1 MVKFPELMTL
11 YRKLSRSPKQF
22 LTVTGMNLHQ
32 FQALL
37 PQFTEAFEYQEQQ
50 RKAVVVKTKAA
61 RRRSAGGGS
70 QFAHELAD
78 QLLMLLIYYR
88 LYLTQEFLT
97 LLFKHQHKSSISR
110 NISQMRALFAE
121 VLPTYRKAKGKVLSL
136 AKKEQ
141 VRRGKRI
148 GSIEEFK
155 EAYPE
160 LTFIIDGVEQEK
172 RKPRNKEKRKSDYS
186 KKKSRHTRKQ
196 IVISTPSGII
206 ISQSKSVGGRAHDF
220 KAFTEDQSVQEV
232 CQAFGEHRVSLYADS
247 GFQGIEDLNLPLEAR
262 LIQRARRNH
271 PLTRDQKLLNR
282 LRSSTRIK
290 VEHTFSRRKKYA
302 IAALVYRNRDEDYD
316 ATMNVVSGLVN
327 LRAFDRIFQRTGL
340 AI

>member
-1 MVKFPELMTL
+1 MTL
-11 YRKLSRSPKQF
+11 YRKLSRNSRQF

-32 FQALL
+32 FQSLL
-37 PQFTEAFEYQEQQ
+37 PKFTQAFRAQEQK
-50 RKAVVVKTKAA
+50 RKALVVKTKAE
-61 RRRSAGGGS
+61 RKRGAGGGS
-70 QFAHELAD
+70 QFAHPLTD
-78 QLLMLLIYYR
+78 RMLMLLIYYR

-110 NISQMRALFAE
+110 NISQMRALFEE
-121 VLPTYRKAKGKVLSL
+121 VLPTHQKARDKVLSL

-141 VRRGKRI
+141 ARRGKRI
-148 GSIEEFK
+148 GSIEEFQK
-155 EAYPE
+155 AYPE

-172 RKPRNKEKRKSDYS
+172 RRPKNKEKRKSDYS

-206 ISQSKSVGGRAHDF
+206 VSQSKSVGGRAHDF
-220 KAFTEDQSVQEV
+220 KAFKEDRSVQEV
-232 CQAFGEHRVSLYADS
+232 CQAFGGHRVSLYADS
-247 GFQGIEDLNLPLEAR
+247 GFQGIEDLNLPLEVR

-271 PLTRDQKLLNR
+271 PLTREQKLLNR
-282 LRSSTRIK
+282 LRSSTRIH
-290 VEHTFSRRKKYA
+290 VEHTLSRRKKYA
-302 IAALVYRNRDEDYD
+302 IAASVYRNRDEDYD

>member
-1 MVKFPELMTL
+1 MTL
-11 YRKLSRSPKQF
+11 YRKLSRNPKQF

-37 PQFTEAFEYQEQQ
+37 PQFTRAFAQQEHQ
-50 RKAVVVKTKAA
+50 RKAVVVKTTAV
-61 RRRSAGGGS
+61 RQRGVGGGS
-70 QFAHELAD
+70 QFAHQLAD
-78 QLLMLLIYYR
+78 QRLMLLIYYR

-110 NISQMRALFAE
+110 NSSLMRALFEE
-121 VLPTYRKAKGKVLSL
+121 VLPTHQKARRKVLSL

-141 VRRGKRI
+141 ARRGKRI

-172 RKPRNKEKRKSDYS
+172 RRPKHKEKRKSDYS

-206 ISQSKSVGGRAHDF
+206 ISQSTSVGGRTHDF
-220 KAFTEDQSVQEV
+220 KAFKEDLSVQEV
-232 CQAFGEHRVSLYADS
+232 CQAFGEHRVSLYADR

-271 PLTRDQKLLNR
+271 PLTREQRLLNR
-282 LRSSTRIK
+282 LRSSTRIR

-302 IAALVYRNRDEDYD
+302 IASEVYRNPDEDYN

>member
-1 MVKFPELMTL
+1 MTL
-11 YRKLSRSPKQF
+11 YRKLSRKPKQF

-37 PQFTEAFEYQEQQ
+37 PSFSQASEQQEQK
-50 RKAVVVKTKAA
+50 RKAVVVKTKA
-61 RRRSAGGGS
+61 RRQRAAGGGS
-70 QFAHELAD
+70 RFTHELTD
-78 QLLMLLIYYR
+78 QMLMLLIYYR

-97 LLFKHQHKSSISR
+97 LLFKHENKSSVSR
-110 NISQMRALFAE
+110 NISLMRPLFE
-121 VLPTYRKAKGKVLSL
+121 SVLPTHSQARGKILSL
-136 AKKEQ
+136 AKREQ
-141 VRRGKRI
+141 QRRQKRI
-148 GSIEEFK
+148 SSIEQFK

-172 RKPRNKEKRKSDYS
+172 RKPKDKEKRKSDYS

-206 ISQSKSVGGRAHDF
+206 VSQSESVGGRAHDF
-220 KAFTEDQSVQEV
+220 KAFKDDHSIQEV
-232 CQAFGEHRVSLYADS
+232 CRAFGEHRVELYADS
-247 GFQGIEDLNLPLEAR
+247 GFQGLADLKLPLAAR

-271 PLTRDQKLLNR
+271 PLTRDEKKLNR

-290 VEHTFSRRKKYA
+290 VEHTLSRRKKYA
-302 IAALVYRNRDEDYD
+302 IAASVYRNRDEDYD

-327 LRAFDRIFQRTGL
+327 LRAFERIFQRTGL

>member
-1 MVKFPELMTL
+1 MTL
-11 YRKLSRSPKQF
+11 YRKLSRKPKQF

-37 PQFTEAFEYQEQQ
+37 PSFSQASEQQEQK
-50 RKAVVVKTKAA
+50 RKAVVVKTKA
-61 RRRSAGGGS
+61 RRQRAAGGGS
-70 QFAHELAD
+70 RFAHELTD
-78 QLLMLLIYYR
+78 QMLMLLIYYR

-97 LLFKHQHKSSISR
+97 LLFKHENKSSISR
-110 NISQMRALFAE
+110 NIAFVRPLFE
-121 VLPTYRKAKGKVLSL
+121 RVLPTHSQARGKILSL

-141 VRRGKRI
+141 ARRQKRI
-148 GSIEEFK
+148 SSIEQFK

-160 LTFIIDGVEQEK
+160 LTFIIDGVEQQK
-172 RKPRNKEKRKSDYS
+172 RKPKDKEKRKSDYS

-206 ISQSKSVGGRAHDF
+206 ISQSESVGGRAHDF
-220 KAFTEDQSVQEV
+220 KAFKDDQSIQEV
-232 CQAFGEHRVSLYADS
+232 CRAFGEHRVELYADS
-247 GFQGIEDLNLPLEAR
+247 GFQGLADLKLPLEAR

-271 PLTRDQKLLNR
+271 PLTRDEKKLNR

-290 VEHTFSRRKKYA
+290 VEHTLSRRKKYA
-302 IAALVYRNRDEDYD
+302 IAASVYRNRDEDYD

>member
-1 MVKFPELMTL
+1 
-11 YRKLSRSPKQF
+11 
-22 LTVTGMNLHQ
+22 MNLHQ
-32 FQALL
+32 FQELL
-37 PQFTEAFEYQEQQ
+37 PKFTQAFEQQEQK
-50 RKAVVVKTKAA
+50 RKAVVVKTKQ
-61 RRRSAGGGS
+61 RRQRGAGGGS
-70 QFAHELAD
+70 PFAHELAD

-110 NISQMRALFAE
+110 NISYMRALFEE
-121 VLPTYRKAKGKVLSL
+121 VLPTYHTARREILSL
-136 AKKEQ
+136 ATKEQ
-141 VRRGKRI
+141 ERRGKRI

-172 RKPRNKEKRKSDYS
+172 RKPQNKEKRKSDYS

-206 ISQSKSVGGRAHDF
+206 VSQSKSVGGRAHDF
-220 KAFTEDQSVQEV
+220 KAFKEDRSVQEV
-232 CQAFGEHRVSLYADS
+232 CREFGRHRVSLYADS
-247 GFQGIEDLNLPLEAR
+247 GFQGMADLNLPLATR
-262 LIQRARRNH
+262 LIQRAGRNH
-271 PLTRDQKLLNR
+271 PLTREQKLLNR

-290 VEHTFSRRKKYA
+290 VEHTLSKRKKYA
-302 IAALVYRNRDEDYD
+302 IAASVYRNRDEDYD

>member
-1 MVKFPELMTL
+1 MTL
-11 YRKLSRSPKQF
+11 YRKLSRNPRQF

-37 PQFTEAFEYQEQQ
+37 PKFTQAFVQQEQK
-50 RKAVVVKTKAA
+50 RKAVVVKTTAA
-61 RRRSAGGGS
+61 RQRGVGGGS
-70 QFAHELAD
+70 QFVHELTD
-78 QLLMLLIYYR
+78 QMLMLLIYYR

-97 LLFKHQHKSSISR
+97 LFFKHQHKSSISR
-110 NISQMRALFAE
+110 NISYMRALFEE
-121 VLPTYRKAKGKVLSL
+121 VLPTHHKARGKVLFL

-141 VRRGKRI
+141 ERRGKRI
-148 GSIEEFK
+148 SSIEEFR

-172 RKPRNKEKRKSDYS
+172 RKPKNKEKRKSDYS

-196 IVISTPSGII
+196 IVMSTPSGII
-206 ISQSKSVGGRAHDF
+206 VSQSKSVGGRAHDF
-220 KAFTEDQSVQEV
+220 KAFKEDRSVQAV
-232 CQAFGEHRVSLYADS
+232 CQEFGEHRVSLYADS
-247 GFQGIEDLNLPLEAR
+247 GFQGMADLNLPLESR

-282 LRSSTRIK
+282 LRSSTRIR
-290 VEHTFSRRKKYA
+290 VEHTLSRRKKYA
-302 IAALVYRNRDEDYD
+302 IAAAVYRNRDEDYD

>member
-1 MVKFPELMTL
+1 MTL
-11 YRKLSRSPKQF
+11 YRKLSRNPTQF
-22 LTVTGMNLHQ
+22 LTVTGMHLHQ

-37 PQFTEAFEYQEQQ
+37 PQFTQAFEQQEQQ
-50 RKAVVVKTKAA
+50 RKAVVIKTKAA
-61 RRRSAGGGS
+61 RQRGAGGGS
-70 QFAHELAD
+70 QFAHELVD
-78 QLLMLLIYYR
+78 QMLMLLIYYR

-110 NISQMRALFAE
+110 NIRHMRALFEE
-121 VLPTYRKAKGKVLSL
+121 VLPTHHKARGKVLSL

-141 VRRGKRI
+141 ERRGKRI
-148 GSIEEFK
+148 GSIEAFK

-172 RKPRNKEKRKSDYS
+172 RKPQNKEKRKSDYS

-206 ISQSKSVGGRAHDF
+206 VSQSKSVGGRAHDF
-220 KAFTEDQSVQEV
+220 KAFKEDRSIQKV
-232 CQAFGEHRVSLYADS
+232 CQEFGQHRVCLYADS
-247 GFQGIEDLNLPLEAR
+247 GFQGIEDLSLPLEAR

-271 PLTRDQKLLNR
+271 PLTREQKLLNR
-282 LRSSTRIK
+282 LRSSTRIR
-290 VEHTFSRRKKYA
+290 VEHTLSRRKKYA
-302 IAALVYRNRDEDYD
+302 IAASVYRNRDEDYD
-316 ATMNVVSGLVN
+316 VTMNVVSGLVN